1 MTVSSTTRKAGP
13 FTGDGVVDTF
23 PFTFKVFSDADVLVV
38 SADADGV
45 ESILTIVTDYAVD
58 LNTDQDAS
66 PGGDVIL
73 NDPLTSGYTMVI
85 SSDADETQLTEIT
98 NSGGFYP
105 RVINNALDK
114 QTILTQQLSERV
126 SRALK
131 VPITSSDDPDDL
143 VADFVTSTAST
154 VAAAAAAASS
164 ASDASDSADAAAL
177 SETAAGLSASSA
189 SSSASA
195 ASGSASAA
203 SDSADAAAASETAA
217 AGYAA
222 AGGRPVVHVAK
233 TGNDTTGDGSSG
245 NPYLTISKGVTIA
258 KPHGVVIVHDGDY
271 SAAVSLAG
279 CYGLEIVAAPNE
291 RVRILRGELLGAT
304 TATGGRTGVYQR
316 SLSYDPIGY
325 VWEHENPDPDSEI
338 VDADRLPQQRGEQY
352 RLPSTRLHAVASV
365 ALVEAATGGA
375 YYWDSGTTTLYVRTP
390 DGSDPDTNGETYY
403 IPANAAFYGCT
414 GNESVRI
421 SDIDIW
427 YASSGVNMTDSA
439 SVVCSN
445 VFVFGS
451 RQSGFLLDDCRDG
464 LLVHCRAAGCG
475 YDGVSMHQY
484 VAGTADRQLI
494 LRMDS
499 CWSHD
504 NLDDGIG
511 THQNTV
517 CSLDNCLAEYNTTR
531 GVAIAYG
538 GHAVCDSS
546 IANSNGT
553 GGFAVVGASTA
564 PDDGIGTQLLC
575 VSCVADDNQYNY
587 LAQASGNSLRVM
599 GCVSRDATSVGYYA
613 TTSATVTLSRC
624 TSDGDAADT
633 GSATGGSI
641 VVNTATEVTP

>member
-1 MTVSSTTRKAGP
+1 MTVSSETTRNDY
-13 FTGDGVVDTF
+13 TGNGVT
-23 PFTFKVFSDADVLVV
+23 TVFAYSFRIWAESDLLVV
-38 SADADGV
+38 QADADGV
-45 ESILTIVTDYAVD
+45 ETVLELTTDYTVSGAGS
-58 LNTDQDAS
+58 TT
-66 PGGDVIL
+66 GGNVTL
-73 NDPLTSGYTMVI
+73 LSALTSGYKLAI
-85 SSDADETQLTEIT
+85 LSAIPALQGQKLSSQ
-98 NSGGFYP
+98 GGFSAA
-105 RVINNALDK
+105 VQEASLDK
-114 QTILTQQLSERV
+114 LTRMVQQVDEGV
-126 SRALK
+126 NRALK
-131 VPITSSDDPDDL
+131 IPITSSESPDDL
-143 VADFVTSTAST
+143 VSDFIASTAS
-154 VAAAAAAASS
+154 VGAAAAAAADD
-164 ASDASDSADAAAL
+164 AAAASDSADAAAL

-365 ALVEAATGGA
+365 AAVEAATGGA

-403 IPANAAFYGCT
+403 IPANAALYGGT
-414 GNESVRI
+414 GNESVSL

-427 YASSGVNMTDSA
+427 YASYGVNLTDSA
-439 SVVCSN
+439 SVTCTN
-445 VFVFGS
+445 VTVFGA
-451 RQSGFLLDDCRDG
+451 RYGGFLLDDCRSAN
-464 LLVHCRAAGCG
+464 LIHCRAAGCG
-475 YDGVSMHQY
+475 NDGVGMHQY

-511 THQNTV
+511 THQNTIA
-517 CSLDNCLAEYNTTR
+517 SIDNCLAEHNATR

-538 GHAVCDSS
+538 SHAVCDSS

-564 PDDGIGTQLLC
+564 PDDGIGTQQLC
-575 VSCVADDNQYNY
+575 VSCVAEANQYNY
-587 LAQASGNSLRVM
+587 LSQASGNSLRVM